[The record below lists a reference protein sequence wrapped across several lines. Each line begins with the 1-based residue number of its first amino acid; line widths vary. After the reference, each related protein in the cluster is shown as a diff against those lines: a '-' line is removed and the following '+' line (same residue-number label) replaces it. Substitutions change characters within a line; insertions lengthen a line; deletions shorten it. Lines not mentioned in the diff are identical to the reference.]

1 MSNKTKRY
9 EKIERQKRIEEVND
23 ELNRV
28 IKSMED
34 GKVDLDTINRRNF
47 LEVKLKELSTPI
59 DKNIGKTTEVYI
71 GTI

>member
-1 MSNKTKRY
+1 MSKK
-9 EKIERQKRIEEVND
+9 KDIVGIDRQKKIDGVKD

-28 IKSMED
+28 IKSMEN
-34 GKVDLDTINRRNF
+34 GKVDMATINRRNF